1 MGCLAQIITQ
11 PYPVYHKN
19 FIEMTAQ
26 DITEAIKKRLI
37 GTSDQAL
44 RNVRKEQVDAII
56 KSVENISR
64 RVLNKDDREKQS
76 EVLRLELCN
85 KSLISN
91 YLERRISGIRD
102 LS

>member
-1 MGCLAQIITQ
+1 MGCLAQIITL
-11 PYPVYHKN
+11 PYPVYHKK
-19 FIEMTAQ
+19 FVEVTAQ
-26 DITEAIKKRLI
+26 DITDAIKKRLI